1 MKKTIIALLAL
12 GGLASAAATDA
23 VQTGVTSGDTTVSL
37 DVLAQD
43 WKTGS
48 RLNRP
53 TWTKDSAGDL
63 TLAYSN
69 WSQAYAIHDLSTN
82 VTGVWTFTASVL
94 RSPNDAGFTITLVG
108 LDKALTIGT
117 KEYGSG
123 TAFYGTTTNVTANGY
138 SFQDALGDIKGT
150 QVTGS
155 TQGAEGVFNNNKTGK
170 ISASTALDDNDN
182 VILTLTLNGDAVVT
196 PYTTTINMGK
206 GFTLDKIVVW
216 GDGANVATN
225 WKVTDMNLTYSV
237 PEPTTATLSLL
248 ALAGLAARRRR
259 K

>member
-12 GGLASAAATDA
+12 GGLASAAITDA
-23 VQTGVTSGDTTVSL
+23 VQSSVSSGDTTVSL
-37 DVLAQD
+37 DILAQD
-43 WKTGS
+43 WTTGS
-48 RLNRP
+48 RLGRP
-53 TWTKDSAGDL
+53 TWVKDDAGDL
-63 TLAYSN
+63 TLTNSN

-82 VTGVWTFTASVL
+82 VTGVWTLTTSVY
-94 RSPNDAGFTITLVG
+94 RPSNTAGFSITLVG

-117 KEYGSG
+117 QDYGSG
-123 TAFYGTTTNVTANGY
+123 TSYYGTTTNVTANGY
-138 SFQDALGDIKGT
+138 SFQDALGEISGT
-150 QVTGS
+150 KVENS
-155 TQGAEGVFNNNKTGK
+155 TKGAENVFNNNQTAN
-170 ISASTALDDNDN
+170 ISASTALDNDN
-182 VILTLTLNGDAVVT
+182 NVLLTLTLDGTADVT

-216 GDGANVATN
+216 GDGANGTAN
-225 WKVTDMNLTYSV
+225 WKVTDLNLTYSV